1 MAFQRAGISTGGR
14 SSHLATCRTEQTQCR
29 RVCTGRSAACSTA
42 ARRAANEGSKRSGG
56 GGHGEWVLS
65 VTVMDGD
72 SCAMYIG
79 VYWEMSIVYI
89 DRIKA

>member
-1 MAFQRAGISTGGR
+1 MAFQRAGISAGGR

-42 ARRAANEGSKRSGG
+42 AMRAANDGSKR
-56 GGHGEWVLS
+56 VLVGVMGTGAQ

-72 SCAMYIG
+72 ACVMDIG
-79 VYWEMSIVYI
+79 VFWEDVYSIYR
-89 DRIKA
+89 RIEM